1 MYNRQSYS
9 QFTEHT
15 THIIPTFV
23 FLRNRPVL
31 IMAPTFMGG
40 SLKLKGA
47 KKKKKKTKHSKAEET
62 VTKSNSEVASPE
74 DSDDDLTMTEK
85 QSLKRKKERE
95 SIELEKIAKQSH
107 RERIEEFNEKLGS
120 LTELN
125 DIPRVSAAGNG

>member
-1 MYNRQSYS
+1 
-9 QFTEHT
+9 
-15 THIIPTFV
+15 
-23 FLRNRPVL
+23 
-31 IMAPTFMGG
+31 MAPTFMGG

-62 VTKSNSEVASPE
+62 GTKNMATSSNSEVASPE
-74 DSDDDLTMTEK
+74 DSDDDLTMAEK

-95 SIELEKIAKQSH
+95 TIELEKIAKQSH